1 MDEVIAALLQVEP
14 TNVEALDLLAW
25 LQASAPTLA
34 EVIELGPAIT
44 GAIEE
49 LDALAER
56 SRRMVDRCERI
67 KALPLLNSVPIGF

>member
-1 MDEVIAALLQVEP
+1 VNEVVTALLSVEP
-14 TNVEALDLLAW
+14 TNPEALELLAR
-25 LQASAPTLA
+25 LQADAPTLA

-56 SRRMVDRCERI
+56 SREMVKRCERI
-67 KALPLLNSVPIGF
+67 TALPSNSVPIGF